1 MRHRF
6 TQTQPFLQRRAAPP
20 AAHTAT
26 TQRPHP
32 CATSSHLAH
41 APPTTSLP
49 DSHTCGLSMTLT
61 GSHWLA
67 ALHTS
72 KGLYTRLKKCLVLIN
87 QANGLLLACFPVS
100 CMASSRHSAVC
111 EGTNCPRAA
120 RAWQCPI
127 DRLPARVRPT
137 QDRLR
142 PRPSCRASLV
152 ESLVEF

>member
-1 MRHRF
+1 
-6 TQTQPFLQRRAAPP
+6 
-20 AAHTAT
+20 
-26 TQRPHP
+26 
-32 CATSSHLAH
+32 
-41 APPTTSLP
+41 
-49 DSHTCGLSMTLT
+49 MTLT

-120 RAWQCPI
+120 RAWPCPI

-137 QDRLR
+137 QDRVTDSAPVLVAGHPWSSHWSSSSLLALSDLR
-142 PRPSCRASLV
+142 PGFGKQASYV
-152 ESLVEF
+152 VDYVVSRKKTPYNTST